1 MKGLYGLLLSVI
13 RRLREMIKLTRSKP
27 KTPAEPSI
35 DGIMQENATIMLK
48 NASLEMQLKQ
58 LQQENA
64 LILKELV
71 QLQLGGGGN

>member
-1 MKGLYGLLLSVI
+1 
-13 RRLREMIKLTRSKP
+13 MIKLTRSKP

-35 DGIMQENATIMLK
+35 DRVMQENATIMLK

-58 LQQENA
+58 VQQENA

-71 QLQLGGGGN
+71 QLQLGGGGK